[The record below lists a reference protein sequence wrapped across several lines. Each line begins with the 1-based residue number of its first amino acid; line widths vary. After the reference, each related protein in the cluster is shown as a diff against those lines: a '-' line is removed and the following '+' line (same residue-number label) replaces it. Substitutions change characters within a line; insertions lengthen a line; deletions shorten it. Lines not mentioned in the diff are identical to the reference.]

1 MLKGSN
7 LPLVESVMLNK
18 KMSHPF
24 VYTINTNQ
32 MGHIYVVGD
41 LHGSYSL
48 LMQELKNL
56 NFDFHND
63 LLICTGDL
71 IDRGTENLE
80 CISLLEQPWFVT
92 VRGNHEEMCIKGQYD
107 TKIRDIHIRNGG
119 EWFYALPLQKQ
130 LEISKK
136 FMELPLVIEIEL
148 ESKKI
153 GIVHGDIDIHDWN
166 IFKQDISKGDYKI
179 PGITSSYSNALWG
192 RGRIRNYSNQYDIVD
207 NIDEV
212 YLGHTI
218 VKEHTKI
225 DNCHYIDVGSSFTKK
240 LCIVKIQ

>member
-1 MLKGSN
+1 MYTNGTFNHAQVIFNEMQENIKTIIGDCFS
-7 LPLVESVMLNK
+7 SV
-18 KMSHPF
+18 
-24 VYTINTNQ
+24 
-32 MGHIYVVGD
+32 YVVGD
-41 LHGSYSL
+41 LHASYSL

-80 CISLLEQPWFVT
+80 CIALLEQPWFIT
-92 VRGNHEEMCIKGQYD
+92 VRGNHEEMCITGQFD
-107 TKIRDIHIRNGG
+107 LSMKDIHKRNGG
-119 EWFYALPLQKQ
+119 EWFYQLPQLKQ
-130 LEISKK
+130 SEIIDQ
-136 FMELPLVIEIEL
+136 FNELPLVIEVQL

-153 GIVHGDIDIHDWN
+153 GIVHADIDIHDWN
-166 IFKQDISKGDYKI
+166 LFKQDIGKGNYKI
-179 PGITSSYSNALWG
+179 TGVSSAYSNALWG
-192 RGRIRNYSNQYDIVD
+192 RGRIRNHSDLYDVVE
-207 NIDEV
+207 NIDEI

-240 LCIVKIQ
+240 LCIIKIQ